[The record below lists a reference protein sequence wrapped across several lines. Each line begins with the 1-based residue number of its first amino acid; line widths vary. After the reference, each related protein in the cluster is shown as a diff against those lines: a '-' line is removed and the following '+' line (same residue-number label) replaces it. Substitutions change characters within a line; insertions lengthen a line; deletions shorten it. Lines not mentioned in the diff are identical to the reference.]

1 MADLVLG
8 LAKSAVEGTLSAA
21 KSAIEE
27 EEKLKKSMQRD
38 LMLISDEFEMM
49 HSFLNVARERAS
61 DQMVSTLVRQVR
73 NMALDVEDCI
83 ETVVLMDIK
92 SHWWRRLLPYCMV
105 AMVPATALDDAV
117 ASIEMLKSRVE
128 AMGQRNERYMH
139 SIGVPSSSKPSD
151 DETARQQAV
160 ADAKEVG
167 ILIEAREAKK
177 RDGNPRDL
185 VDFIN
190 RIHPVFPLQVVS
202 VWGTVGDLGVA
213 SIIRKT
219 CDDPEIRQK
228 FKCRAWVKL
237 THPFNPH
244 EFIRGLMAQFYTN
257 YCPRQ
262 GGAIDLLKRTDEMM
276 AMAGARLTEE
286 FAKQVSDNR
295 CLVFLEGVSST
306 AHWEAVRVCLP
317 DTNNGSCVFVHT
329 QQLEVA
335 SLVAGQSH
343 RVLELEQF
351 SADHSVCAFFNE
363 KKSNRKILI
372 ELIVNK
378 NAGNTPRQVISL
390 CGEVGDVEVA
400 PIINKTCDD
409 EASIINKT
417 CDDDL
422 PICNNFRY
430 RAWVKLMHPFNQ
442 DEFARI
448 LLAQLCANYCP
459 QHGSAEDF
467 LKLKGMMV
475 VTEGILI
482 REFMKQLMSD
492 QRYLVFLEDVTSKD
506 DWEAVRTYLPDKTN
520 GSCIVVHTKQQDV
533 AGFCVGG
540 SHRSLELDSFST
552 GHPVCLFFN
561 ENTDEDVEKAIKKE
575 AAKKWLE
582 EFEIFGRQADIWYLN
597 DNYRSVRPV
606 YGIAGVGKSYIVKHV
621 YCKQVIAGSFQK
633 YGWVDVSHP
642 FNVRDFSWSLLLD
655 LHSGSLQHG
664 SMLRIKDP
672 IQDCREL
679 LRQHEC
685 LIVIDGLGSTEEWDL
700 IKAALVFEHNK
711 RHRIIVIT
719 QEESVA
725 KYCSKNNRWNV
736 EGLKIEDA
744 YDLFTKRASKNE
756 WSSWPREPS
765 PADIDK
771 AKVILN
777 KCGGLPQVVVA
788 VGDFVGDGW
797 RLLDS
802 DHNLMWVLETHPAL
816 GTLRGLFD
824 WVRSYF
830 HSCPDRLK
838 PCIFYLS
845 IFPVNHKIR
854 WSRLVRR
861 WIAEGYSRDTREST
875 AKENGAESFLK
886 LCELSMIH
894 VPGSASMPYMMRRRL
909 CQVNG
914 FFREYIISRS
924 MEENLVFEL
933 KEHCR
938 INSQHTGRHLT
949 IGSTWDRDKSVYRSI
964 DFTRLRSLTVFGT
977 WESFFISDKMR
988 LLRVLDLEGATS
1000 VTDGDVQLMVKLLP
1014 RLKFLSLRGRR
1025 EITHL
1030 PDSLDSLRQLQTLDI
1045 RHTSVATLP
1054 LSITKLQK
1062 LQHICAG
1069 NTVQMDYD
1077 TDTAESLPSAGAGR
1091 GSVSSSTTRTRP
1103 RAVAAL
1109 VSRLRL
1115 QELCTSHH
1123 LRHSASPCGG
1133 VEAPRGIGK
1142 MVALNSISV
1151 IDVSVA
1157 SGQAILEELKNLTQL
1172 RKLGVCGVKWE
1183 NCHKFC
1189 AAVSGHPHLES
1200 LSVWLD
1206 KNQGGSLDAISPPPK
1221 QLQSLKLCGHVG
1233 KLPAWIKPM
1242 SNLRKLKLRLTM
1254 ITQYEV
1260 DLLKD
1265 LPSLSTLCLYFMDF
1279 QYGELRFRGS
1289 GCFCQL
1295 LLLEIGCN
1303 CRLQSITF
1311 ESLVMSGL
1319 EVLEIHCS
1327 NVSSLRFSGL
1337 KELFDL
1343 REVSLS
1349 GSYDDKVKQHLQRQ
1363 LHEHQREIKPVLKLN

>member
-561 ENTDEDVEKAIKKE
+561 E
-575 AAKKWLE
+575 
-582 EFEIFGRQADIWYLN
+582 
-597 DNYRSVRPV
+597 
-606 YGIAGVGKSYIVKHV
+606 
-621 YCKQVIAGSFQK
+621 
-633 YGWVDVSHP
+633 
-642 FNVRDFSWSLLLD
+642 
-655 LHSGSLQHG
+655 
-664 SMLRIKDP
+664 
-672 IQDCREL
+672 
-679 LRQHEC
+679 
-685 LIVIDGLGSTEEWDL
+685 
-700 IKAALVFEHNK
+700 
-711 RHRIIVIT
+711 
-719 QEESVA
+719 
-725 KYCSKNNRWNV
+725 
-736 EGLKIEDA
+736 
-744 YDLFTKRASKNE
+744 ASKNE